1 MHKWYEEG
9 LLGSNCLIHSDA
21 WKTENIVNDLTGAF
35 VGLDNAWRYYLPLL
49 QERANASASFQAM
62 PWLKADDGI
71 RYTACVEAAGN
82 MSSTVTVITSA
93 CKDPVAAVRF
103 IDYMYSPEGSD
114 LLTWGIEG
122 ETYRI
127 VDGKKEL
134 TEKALTVDEENGWLT
149 LYTYAIGHTAFPK
162 YDGETVVLASYPEEQ
177 LVAERTWADASTAL
191 IYPPYINFSME
202 QQAYCDSL
210 MDEME
215 TYITEM
221 SIKFITGEEPL
232 TNFDAY
238 VAQLTKMGIDNVLAI
253 YRDAYVRYM
262 EK

>member
-1 MHKWYEEG
+1 
-9 LLGSNCLIHSDA
+9 
-21 WKTENIVNDLTGAF
+21 
-35 VGLDNAWRYYLPLL
+35 
-49 QERANASASFQAM
+49 
-62 PWLKADDGI
+62 
-71 RYTACVEAAGN
+71 
-82 MSSTVTVITSA
+82 
-93 CKDPVAAVRF
+93 
-103 IDYMYSPEGSD
+103 
-114 LLTWGIEG
+114 
-122 ETYRI
+122 
-127 VDGKKEL
+127 
-134 TEKALTVDEENGWLT
+134 
-149 LYTYAIGHTAFPK
+149 
-162 YDGETVVLASYPEEQ
+162 
-177 LVAERTWADASTAL
+177 
-191 IYPPYINFSME
+191 ME

>member
-1 MHKWYEEG
+1 M
-9 LLGSNCLIHSDA
+9 
-21 WKTENIVNDLTGAF
+21 
-35 VGLDNAWRYYLPLL
+35 
-49 QERANASASFQAM
+49 
-62 PWLKADDGI
+62 
-71 RYTACVEAAGN
+71 
-82 MSSTVTVITSA
+82 
-93 CKDPVAAVRF
+93 
-103 IDYMYSPEGSD
+103 
-114 LLTWGIEG
+114 
-122 ETYRI
+122 
-127 VDGKKEL
+127 
-134 TEKALTVDEENGWLT
+134 
-149 LYTYAIGHTAFPK
+149 
-162 YDGETVVLASYPEEQ
+162 VLASYPEEQ

-191 IYPPYINFSME
+191 IYPPYINFSMK

-221 SIKFITGEEPL
+221 SIKFITGEEQL

>member
-1 MHKWYEEG
+1 MRDLSLH
-9 LLGSNCLIHSDA
+9 LL
-21 WKTENIVNDLTGAF
+21 DLTQNSVTAGAS
-35 VGLDNAWRYYLPLL
+35 L
-49 QERANASASFQAM
+49 
-62 PWLKADDGI
+62 
-71 RYTACVEAAGN
+71 VE
-82 MSSTVTVITSA
+82 I
-93 CKDPVAAVRF
+93 
-103 IDYMYSPEGSD
+103 
-114 LLTWGIEG
+114 LLT
-122 ETYRI
+122 
-127 VDGKKEL
+127 L
-134 TEKALTVDEENGWLT
+134 EENGWLT